1 MELTVQASARLRLPE
16 RLDRRALAAL
26 RAWTDGLSGQ
36 AVVVVQGAGEQTF
49 CRGLSFEEDGA
60 GAVDPVTRD
69 DGLAD
74 FEAAVLALV
83 KSSTPSVASVRGDAM
98 GGGLGIAC
106 ACDVVIAAESV
117 RFGLPEPLFGLIPGL
132 VLPLIRAR
140 IGGPA
145 LRRLALGGE
154 SIDAQEALR
163 LGLVDEVVSPDA
175 LEGRVSVWVRRL
187 ARAEPRAVA
196 RLKSWLAELDHLE
209 REVARGRVH
218 LVELLGSE
226 VVQRRVSRFQRGLA
240 PWRDDDGEP

>member
-1 MELTVQASARLRLPE
+1 MELTVEAPAGFRLPE

-26 RAWTDGLSGQ
+26 RAWTDGLGDQ
-36 AVVVVQGAGEQTF
+36 PVVVVRGASEQTF
-49 CRGLSFEEDGA
+49 CRGLSFDEKGA
-60 GAVDPVTRD
+60 LDPATRD

-74 FEAAVLALV
+74 FEAAVLALAS
-83 KSSTPSVASVRGDAM
+83 SSTRSVACVRGDAM
-98 GGGLGIAC
+98 GGGLGIAS

-132 VLPLIRAR
+132 VLPPIRAR

-154 SIDAQEALR
+154 SIDAREALR
-163 LGLVDEVVSPDA
+163 LGLVDEVVSPEA

-187 ARAEPRAVA
+187 GRAEPGAVL
-196 RLKSWLAELDHLE
+196 RLKSWLADLDHLE
-209 REVARGRVH
+209 REVARGRQH

-226 VVQRRVSRFQRGLA
+226 VVQRRVSRYQRGLA
-240 PWRDDDGEP
+240 PWREDDGEP